1 MAKIKKL
8 PPTNMV
14 CLRSIALTAA
24 GLLVTMSASSWGPA
38 VAQDRLPL
46 QELPLETLDAFD
58 APGDNWQL
66 AGQVQ
71 SDRLERHDLQ
81 AEPGQGVLVNLPSP
95 HARDNL
101 FTAWT
106 HGDMELELQFMMP
119 KGSNSG
125 IYLQGRYEIQL
136 LDSWGKS
143 DVTFGD
149 LGGVYHQWD
158 EEMGRGFEGRPPR
171 MNASRAPGLWQTLRI
186 VFQAPVFDESGQ
198 KIRHARF
205 TRVELN
211 GSVVQENVTVTGPTR
226 SAAFSD
232 EAPVGPLMIQ
242 GDHGPI
248 AFRHIRYK
256 AYGTHSVAV
265 SELEFREFHERFDTW
280 PDDLHMRTHAS
291 TGIVQGFSEHQLR
304 NADPMAISYAG
315 QLHIPQSGLYRF
327 SVTLDWITGDP
338 HFSDT
343 RIGGALLSIDGH
355 AFLDHDQNDPYI
367 HADVHLDAGSYPFSF
382 AFFKSVGWR
391 PPNIGLSV
399 EGPGTPLQW
408 LRELDRVTP
417 PPPIFVDISAE
428 PAILRGFI
436 KHQDTKRTHTVAV
449 GDPSGV
455 HYSLDLATGA
465 LLHAWRGPF
474 ADVTQ
479 MWHNRGHNQ
488 LAIPLGSTLSLS
500 GSSFLLV
507 GDKPTD
513 ELKFTGYNLDPDGR
527 PQFLYRLGQT
537 RITDIIRPDETGQ
550 YLIRTV
556 TFEGAS
562 DRFLRVLA
570 ASHATIEPRA
580 EARYAAGDGSWYIE
594 SASDATIHPGHILTL
609 PVVFNDGQ
617 AEISY
622 AIVW

>member
-1 MAKIKKL
+1 MAKIQML
-8 PPTNMV
+8 PTLNMV
-14 CLRSIALTAA
+14 CLRSLALTAA
-24 GLLVTMSASSWGPA
+24 GLLVTIIAGYWAPTA
-38 VAQDRLPL
+38 AQDRLPL
-46 QELPLETLDAFD
+46 QDLPLETLDAFD
-58 APGDNWQL
+58 KPGDNWKL
-66 AGQVQ
+66 VGRAH
-71 SDRLERHDLQ
+71 SDRLVRHDLQ
-81 AEPGQGVLVNLPSP
+81 VEPGHGVLVNLPSSQ
-95 HARDNL
+95 AQDNL
-101 FTAWT
+101 FTSWT
-106 HGDMELELQFMMP
+106 HGDMELELEFMMP

-136 LDSWGKS
+136 LDSWGKPQ
-143 DVTFGD
+143 VTFGD
-149 LGGVYHQWD
+149 VGGVYHQWD
-158 EEMGRGFEGRPPR
+158 EELGRGFEGRPPR
-171 MNASRAPGLWQTLRI
+171 LNASRAPGLWQSLRI

-205 TRVELN
+205 ARVELN
-211 GSVVQENVTVTGPTR
+211 GRAVQENVTITGPTR
-226 SAAFSD
+226 AAAFND

-248 AFRHIRYK
+248 AFRQIRYK
-256 AYGTHSVAV
+256 SYGTHSVDV
-265 SELEFREFHERFDTW
+265 SEVAFREYHERFDAW
-280 PDDLHMRTHAS
+280 PDELQLRTAAPA
-291 TGIVQGFSEHQLR
+291 GIVQGFSEHELR
-304 NADPMAISYAG
+304 TADPMAVSYDG

-343 RIGGALLSIDGH
+343 RIGGARLIIDGKQI
-355 AFLDHDQNDPYI
+355 LEHDQNDPYI
-367 HADVHLDAGSYPFSF
+367 HADTHLEAGTYPFSF

-408 LRELDRVTP
+408 LRKLDRVTP
-417 PPPIFVDISAE
+417 PPPIFVNTSTE
-428 PAILRGFI
+428 PAILRGFVHH
-436 KHQDTKRTHTVAV
+436 KEAKRTHTVAV

-455 HYSLDLATGA
+455 HYSLDLASGA

-488 LAIPLGSTLSLS
+488 LAIPLGSTLELS

-507 GDKPTD
+507 GDKPAD
-513 ELKFTGYNLDPDGR
+513 GLRFTGYKLDSEGR
-527 PQFLYRLGQT
+527 PQFLYRLGAT
-537 RITDIIRPDETGQ
+537 RITDILQPDEAGQ
-550 YLIRTV
+550 YLIRTL
-556 TFEGAS
+556 TFEGAT

-570 ASHATIEPRA
+570 ASHATIEPHA

-594 SASDATIHPGHILTL
+594 SAVDATIHPGRDLTL
-609 PVVFNDGQ
+609 PVVFNDGR
-617 AEISY
+617 AEVSY